1 MAKRNKWWKGKF
13 EPKNPEKYIGTYP
26 IIFRSSWEW
35 TLMQKLDSHP
45 NVIQWASE
53 SIKIPYWNPFKKGI
67 PGKPNSIYVPD
78 FLVNYQDRKGQ
89 TKLELIE
96 IKPMNQTSSNKTG
109 RSKINQIA
117 QQINT
122 VKWAAARVW
131 AKKHGMTFRVMTENN
146 MFLTSANR
154 KKK

>member
-1 MAKRNKWWKGKF
+1 MAKRNKWAKGEF
-13 EPKNPEKYIGTYP
+13 TPKNPKKYIGTYP
-26 IIFRSSWEW
+26 IVYRSSWELV
-35 TLMQKLDSHP
+35 LMNKLDSHP

-53 SIKIPYWNPFKKGI
+53 SIKIPYWNPFKKGM
-67 PGKPNSIYVPD
+67 PGTANSIYVPD
-78 FLVNYQDRKGQ
+78 FLISYQDRTGQ
-89 TKLELIE
+89 AKVELIE
-96 IKPMNQTSSNKTG
+96 IKPMNQTSRDMTG

-122 VKWAAARVW
+122 IKWAAARVW

-146 MFLTSANR
+146 LFLTSANR